1 MSKVKYYLL
10 NKKMEHAEAVLAN
23 VADRDNNIYRVY
35 FEANPIPDEQRKA
48 GFGGINRYKS
58 LEGYD
63 NSKLIIESNK
73 RLDILQK
80 QIVVQSK
87 SLDDI
92 AVLAEEKEKLLSIPR
107 LMHID
112 LPEKR
117 YYAIGEVAKAFGVNT
132 SLVRFWEKEFDVL
145 KPKKNAK
152 GNRKFTP
159 EDIKNLKFIYHLVKE
174 RGFTLEGAKTHLKE
188 EKKQALNNFEIISK
202 LEDVKNQLI
211 KIKQHL

>member
-1 MSKVKYYLL
+1 MY
-10 NKKMEHAEAVLAN
+10 
-23 VADRDNNIYRVY
+23 
-35 FEANPIPDEQRKA
+35 
-48 GFGGINRYKS
+48 
-58 LEGYD
+58 
-63 NSKLIIESNK
+63 IE
-73 RLDILQK
+73 
-80 QIVVQSK
+80 
-87 SLDDI
+87 
-92 AVLAEEKEKLLSIPR
+92 
-107 LMHID
+107 

-117 YYAIGEVAKAFGVNT
+117 YYGIGEVAKAFNVNT
-132 SLVRFWEKEFDVL
+132 SLIRFWEKEFDVL